1 MPKVKV
7 AANII
12 RAEKE
17 KNASKRAIKVKTT
30 GDRHLNQ
37 NEVLKFRSDRRDHD
51 DDPFKP
57 GMNDIED
64 PEDEDGYVT
73 ITNSCY
79 ESMKEDKNY
88 IFTMQPDLI
97 VEEEIEDLDDDE
109 KESDSEKLVTE
120 SDIDKG
126 DSYQDK
132 EVSIEEVDTIPKAQQ
147 SDMKRSLSLN
157 TESATQLT
165 LEMKKESIKDDQIYH
180 SKTKERWYIISCQ
193 TGRFG
198 KFDPNNPDPGVD
210 YLFFWQVF
218 VMTLAIYNSFITPF
232 QFSFEYIQELLEKQP
247 LNTIEQIIDI
257 IYMIDIAV
265 GFQTSYIDEFTGD
278 EVTKPSLIARR
289 YLAADLPIDVLSTVP
304 FKQICVHVF
313 RMA

>member
-157 TESATQLT
+157 TESAT
-165 LEMKKESIKDDQIYH
+165 
-180 SKTKERWYIISCQ
+180 
-193 TGRFG
+193 
-198 KFDPNNPDPGVD
+198 
-210 YLFFWQVF
+210 
-218 VMTLAIYNSFITPF
+218 
-232 QFSFEYIQELLEKQP
+232 
-247 LNTIEQIIDI
+247 
-257 IYMIDIAV
+257 
-265 GFQTSYIDEFTGD
+265 
-278 EVTKPSLIARR
+278 
-289 YLAADLPIDVLSTVP
+289 
-304 FKQICVHVF
+304 
-313 RMA
+313 